1 MKLDEA
7 LELMLR
13 VCPEICNAK
22 LFQVRLAFAD
32 ECDSPSLLPAFSL
45 ESLSSEGVRAEV
57 GHVPEEEDLPHE
69 DTVGDEHGSSLCIEL
84 GDGAPSANS
93 QNDPEKLKLAVVEHL
108 QGLSVHADENLT
120 VVQQHTDD
128 STLPY
133 EEGCGDR
140 SDSLSSLVIN
150 YGSDIIDET
159 RGQAYSLFNG
169 GIN

>member
-69 DTVGDEHGSSLCIEL
+69 DTVGDEHSSSQCIEL

-93 QNDPEKLKLAVVEHL
+93 QGNPEEAKLTLIEL
-108 QGLSVHADENLT
+108 LESLTVHSNEYLT
-120 VVQQHTDD
+120 VVQQHADH
-128 STLPY
+128 STLPD
-133 EEGCGDR
+133 EEGSGDGT
-140 SDSLSSLVIN
+140 D
-150 YGSDIIDET
+150 
-159 RGQAYSLFNG
+159 
-169 GIN
+169 